1 MRTSE
6 VIDQLAAA
14 LVAAQGAFPR
24 ITKGKIARVPTKGG
38 GEYSYRYADLADILS
53 VVQPVLSA
61 NGLAVVGI
69 PDTTEGGKPAL
80 TTRLVHTSGQW
91 IEATVELFLSQE
103 TPQGQG
109 SALTYARR
117 YGFCG
122 VLNIAA
128 DEDDDAGLAEAQRP
142 ARRRSAGRAHGRADT
157 ESAEMVTDAQLRNIG
172 RLFGVLGVT
181 ERDKRLEY
189 TSAAVGRQVDSSK
202 LLTRREAS
210 KLIDLLEHDSEQ
222 QETRQEAS

>member
-69 PDTTEGGKPAL
+69 PDTTEGGKPSL
-80 TTRLVHTSGQW
+80 TTRLVHASGQW
-91 IEATVELFLSQE
+91 IEATVELFLPQE

-109 SALTYARR
+109 SAITYARR
-117 YGFCG
+117 YGLCG
-122 VLNIAA
+122 ALNIAA
-128 DEDDDAGLAEAQRP
+128 DADDDAGIAETEHVASG
-142 ARRRSAGRAHGRADT
+142 RRAPRDVSTAK
-157 ESAEMVTDAQLRNIG
+157 VTDAQLRHIG
-172 RLFGVLGVT
+172 RLFGALGMT
-181 ERDKRLEY
+181 ERAERLAY
-189 TSAAVGRQVDSSK
+189 TSTVVARDVGSSK
-202 LLTRREAS
+202 ELTKQEAS
-210 KLIDLLEHDSEQ
+210 KLIDLLEHDCSM
-222 QETRQEAS
+222 REAG

>member
-1 MRTSE
+1 M
-6 VIDQLAAA
+6 
-14 LVAAQGAFPR
+14 
-24 ITKGKIARVPTKGG
+24 
-38 GEYSYRYADLADILS
+38 
-53 VVQPVLSA
+53 
-61 NGLAVVGI
+61 
-69 PDTTEGGKPAL
+69 
-80 TTRLVHTSGQW
+80 HTSGQW

-142 ARRRSAGRAHGRADT
+142 ARRGSAGRSQRT
-157 ESAEMVTDAQLRNIG
+157 ESAEMVSDAQLRNIG

-189 TSAAVGRQVDSSK
+189 TSAVVNRQVESSK
-202 LLTRREAS
+202 ALTRREAS
-210 KLIDLLEHDSEQ
+210 KLIDLLEHDCEL
-222 QETRQEAS
+222 RAAS

>member
-6 VIDQLAAA
+6 AIDQLAAA

-24 ITKGKIARVPTKGG
+24 ITKGKVARVPTKGG

-53 VVQPVLSA
+53 VVQPVLGA

-69 PDTTEGGKPAL
+69 PDTTESGKPAL

-91 IEATVELFLSQE
+91 IEATTKLFMPQE

-142 ARRRSAGRAHGRADT
+142 AGRCPPRRAQSSASGESGETVT
-157 ESAEMVTDAQLRNIG
+157 EAQLRNVG

-181 ERDKRLEY
+181 DRDERLAY
-189 TSAAVGRQVDSSK
+189 TSACVNREVESSK
-202 LLTRREAS
+202 ALTKREAS
-210 KLIDLLEHDSEQ
+210 KLIDLLEHDCAQ
-222 QETRQEAS
+222 REAG

>member
-6 VIDQLAAA
+6 TIDQLAAA
-14 LVAAQGAFPR
+14 LVCAQGAFPR
-24 ITKGKIARVPTKGG
+24 ITKTKLARVPTKGG

-69 PDTTEGGKPAL
+69 PDTTESGKPAL

-128 DEDDDAGLAEAQRP
+128 DEDDDAGLAEVQGRAW
-142 ARRRSAGRAHGRADT
+142 RRSSGRSQPTTAA
-157 ESAEMVTDAQLRNIG
+157 ESGEIVSDAQLRNIG
-172 RLFGVLGVT
+172 RLFGALGIPDRD
-181 ERDKRLEY
+181 ERLAY
-189 TSAAVGRQVDSSK
+189 VSAAVNRAVGSSK
-202 LLTRREAS
+202 EL
-210 KLIDLLEHDSEQ
+210 
-222 QETRQEAS
+222 TRQEASTLIDRLEHDCELREAG